1 MTTSYGQKTFDKT
14 FHEYG
19 PLQGNY
25 PNLESYPTL
34 PVVQMIDI
42 FPLVK
47 MERNFFKTQIDDNNF
62 S

>member
-1 MTTSYGQKTFDKT
+1 MTTSYGQKTFNDKT

-42 FPLVK
+42 FPLVEL
-47 MERNFFKTQIDDNNF
+47 ERNFF
-62 S
+62 